1 MKNLRNNRE
10 KIIILILIFI
20 IILLILLKIS
30 VGKDFKY
37 QEDLIFFK
45 LFDVG
50 NMQKEDNEEKIYKI
64 EIKKGGIDYK
74 KINLTQTIDTKTL
87 VHEKI
92 APGTKGNFFVT
103 LIANEDLE
111 YEIQILEKN
120 KKPKNLKFEIMENKG
135 KLEKGKIKKVEIKWK
150 WDYEIN
156 EEENK
161 QDTKDGENIEIHN
174 FEICTIGK

>member
-50 NMQKEDNEEKIYKI
+50 SMQEKDDKEKVYEIKI
-64 EIKKGGIDYK
+64 EKGGIDYK

-92 APGTKGNFFVT
+92 APGTKGSFFVK
-103 LIANEDLE
+103 LVANENME

-120 KKPKNLKFEIMENKG
+120 KKPKNFKFEIFENKG
-135 KLEKGKIKKVEIKWK
+135 KLEKGETKNIEIKWK

-161 QDTKDGENIEIHN
+161 QDTKDGENIEIYN